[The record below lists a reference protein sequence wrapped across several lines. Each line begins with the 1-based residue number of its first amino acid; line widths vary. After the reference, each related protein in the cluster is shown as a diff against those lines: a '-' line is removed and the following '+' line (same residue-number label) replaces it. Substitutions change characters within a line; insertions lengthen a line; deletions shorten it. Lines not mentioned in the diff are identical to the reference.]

1 MVADDVS
8 NGEWCGDLRRRPY
21 GCTSTL
27 IASLF
32 CESNRQ
38 KAEGMGL
45 LIANDKMLNKTW
57 LRALPSQLLPE
68 ICTKALIWL
77 NAISKSFYYK
87 N

>member
-21 GCTSTL
+21 GCASTL

-38 KAEGMGL
+38 KAEGLGL
-45 LIANDKMLNKTW
+45 LITNDKMLNKNLATSFTFTTTS
-57 LRALPSQLLPE
+57 R
-68 ICTKALIWL
+68 
-77 NAISKSFYYK
+77 NMHKSFDMA
-87 N
+87 